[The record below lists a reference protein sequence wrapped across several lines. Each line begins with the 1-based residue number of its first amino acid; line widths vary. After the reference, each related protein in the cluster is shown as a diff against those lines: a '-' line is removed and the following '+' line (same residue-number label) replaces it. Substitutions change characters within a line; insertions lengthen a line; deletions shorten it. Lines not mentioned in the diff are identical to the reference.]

1 MLEELGV
8 IYQFLK
14 NFPSEKEESIYIDKG
29 TERTRLLLYKRDNS
43 SPENMFALWILFLRY
58 CFRSDLWIV
67 L

>member
-14 NFPSEKEESIYIDKG
+14 NFPSEKEESTYIDKG

-43 SPENMFALWILFLRY
+43 SPENMFAL
-58 CFRSDLWIV
+58 
-67 L
+67 

>member
-14 NFPSEKEESIYIDKG
+14 NFPSEQEESIYIDKG
-29 TERTRLLLYKRDNS
+29 TERTRLLLYKRDNP
-43 SPENMFALWILFLRY
+43 SPENMF
-58 CFRSDLWIV
+58 V